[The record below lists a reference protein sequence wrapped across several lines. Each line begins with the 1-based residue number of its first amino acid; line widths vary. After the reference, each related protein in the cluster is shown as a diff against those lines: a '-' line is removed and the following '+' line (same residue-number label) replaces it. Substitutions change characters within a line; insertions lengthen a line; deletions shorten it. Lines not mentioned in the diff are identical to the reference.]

1 MKRVPKTKP
10 NFLPGVAN
18 ALHRAAY
25 DARLIAI
32 RTATPLVLSRNGKLE
47 KRRITEGD
55 LPTIRK
61 AFEDYLKSGHDDEQ
75 SKG

>member
-1 MKRVPKTKP
+1 MKRVTKTRT
-10 NFLPGVAN
+10 NTLAGVAN

-25 DARLIAI
+25 DARLTAI
-32 RTATPLVLSRNGKLE
+32 RTATPLVLSRHGKLE

-61 AFEDYLKSGHDDEQ
+61 AFKDYLKSGADDKK
-75 SKG
+75 SRG